1 MKIGKKQIK
10 KKESRFL
17 GQFKLL
23 NPRNLAKEVHIY
35 GYNYSWKM
43 HLLLN
48 ICSLLGIAAIGL
60 LFQMQPV
67 YLSVIVVVALLVLP
81 LMIRDTYKRA
91 YEQKRFADVTTYMEQ
106 MLYSFQKSQ
115 KITSALQETREIF
128 EEGQMR
134 DCIDQALAYLEEGW
148 ARTEKGVLREAL
160 ELIETPYRC
169 AKITVV
175 HELLVH
181 GEEYGGD
188 MENSIILLLNDLE
201 LWKRNGYKLQANKK
215 KSHADNL
222 ISIAAATILSA
233 VVLYVLDGMSTLFPG
248 KTDVQIMQVNVIQ
261 VSSMLFILYLLHIV
275 LKSVRSLTDNW
286 LEKQSMQ
293 NEGILLRSY
302 EMVTHYDEGKEKKKS
317 LIMTGVFLFSGAA
330 AIFFHHRWCGILCMV
345 LAAVMLL
352 QHKIG
357 YNMAKK
363 EVHNEMYLALP
374 QWLMQIALLLQ
385 SNNVQV
391 SIVKSMESAP
401 PILQEEL
408 ELLMKRLEEEP
419 GNLKSYT
426 DFCKDFDVP
435 EAQSC
440 MKMLHAISES
450 GTGNARIQIDNLI
463 QRVHEMQDM
472 ADQIRDKQLAF
483 KMRMISSYPVFGA
496 TAKLLVDMT
505 VGMLYMFQM
514 IGNIGM

>member
-1 MKIGKKQIK
+1 MRRGKKRIK
-10 KKESRFL
+10 RKENWFL

-134 DCIDQALAYLEEGW
+134 DCINQALAYLEEGW

-160 ELIETPYRC
+160 ELIEIPYRC

-201 LWKRNGYKLQANKK
+201 VWKRNGYKLQANKK
-215 KSHADNL
+215 KSHTDNL
-222 ISIAAATILSA
+222 VSIVAATILSA
-233 VVLYVLDGMSTLFPG
+233 VVLYVLDGMSNLFPG
-248 KTDVQIMQVNVIQ
+248 KTSVQIMQVTAIQ
-261 VSSMLFILYLLHIV
+261 LSSVLFILYMLYIV
-275 LKSVRSLTDNW
+275 LKSMRSLTDNW

-293 NEGILLRSY
+293 NERVLLRSY
-302 EMVTHYDEGKEKKKS
+302 EMVTYYDEANEKKKS
-317 LIMTGVFLFSGAA
+317 LFMTGIFLLLGAV
-330 AIFFHHRWCGILCMV
+330 AIFFHHRWGGILCII

-401 PILQEEL
+401 AVLQEEL
-408 ELLMKRLEEEP
+408 ALLMKRLEEEP

-450 GTGNARIQIDNLI
+450 GTGNAKIQINNLI

-472 ADQIRDKQLAF
+472 ADQIRDKHLAF

-496 TAKLLVDMT
+496 TVKLLVDMT
-505 VGMLYMFQM
+505 VGMIYMFQM
-514 IGNIGM
+514 LGTIGM